1 MESEQVILTAPYLP
15 FKTFLNTLDH
25 LKAIGIPHKI
35 DRGIFPS
42 FSGVIQGQVL
52 GTFRF
57 LGLIDEHGIPSRD
70 LTTLIEGKKRK
81 PALKELLK
89 KRYSELVSL
98 DLTKVSPSQFDNK
111 LGEYGVT
118 GATHQKAKSFFLR
131 ASRFAELPLTPLLT
145 RKTRSSSGTRRK
157 KSPEGKREQNGNRH
171 HDATDHIESGTSKTI
186 MLHCGGEL
194 TLSLTVNLFDL
205 VGEDREFVFGIIDK
219 IQNYKEGSKDQETS

>member
-1 MESEQVILTAPYLP
+1 MESEQVKLTAPYLP
-15 FKTFLNTLDH
+15 FRTFLNTLDH

-42 FSGVIQGQVL
+42 FSGIIQGQVL

-57 LGLIDEHGIPSRD
+57 LGLIDEHGKPSPD
-70 LTTLIEGKKRK
+70 LATLIEGKERK

-89 KRYSELVSL
+89 KRYCELVSL

-111 LGEYGVT
+111 LSEYGVT

-157 KSPEGKREQNGNRH
+157 KSPEGKGEQNGDRH
-171 HDATDHIESGTSKTI
+171 HGTTDHISGTSKTI
-186 MLHCGGEL
+186 TLRCGGEL

-205 VGEDREFVFGIIDK
+205 VGEDREFVFGIVDK
-219 IQNYKEGSKDQETS
+219 IQNYKEGSKDKEAN